1 LKKIPLLEAGKWLS
15 VLALLVFLVISL
27 SANHIS
33 QAAFSAV
40 EDAVVSAADVGD
52 MQIADSQMVRRL
64 YGLDPTDY
72 EGVLLYCPT
81 TNMGA
86 EELLLIELKDIS
98 QQDTVTAAIE
108 KRVATQMDS
117 FDGYGVD
124 QYDMLENSVTEV
136 QGNYI
141 LLVVAADP
149 APVRQAFLGAL

>member
-1 LKKIPLLEAGKWLS
+1 VKKILPLEIGKWLS
-15 VLALLVFLVISL
+15 VLVLLAFLVISL

-33 QAAFSAV
+33 QAAFSSVQEAV
-40 EDAVVSAADVGD
+40 ISQADVSN
-52 MQIADSQMVRRL
+52 MQQADSQMIRRL

-72 EGVLLYCPT
+72 EDILLYCPT

-86 EELLLIELKDIS
+86 EELLLVKLKDIS

-108 KRVATQMDS
+108 KRVATQMAS

-124 QYDMLENSVTEV
+124 QYDMLEKSVTEV

-141 LLVVAADP
+141 LLVVATDP
-149 APVRQAFLGAL
+149 APVRQGFLDAL

>member
-1 LKKIPLLEAGKWLS
+1 VKKILPLEIGKWLS
-15 VLALLVFLVISL
+15 VLVLLAFLVISL

-33 QAAFSAV
+33 QAAFSSVQEAV
-40 EDAVVSAADVGD
+40 ISQADVSN
-52 MQIADSQMVRRL
+52 MQQADSQMIRRL

-72 EGVLLYCPT
+72 EDVLLYCPT

-86 EELLLIELKDIS
+86 EELLLVKLKDTS

-124 QYDMLENSVTEV
+124 QYDMLEKSVTEV

-149 APVRQAFLGAL
+149 APVRQAFLDAL

>member
-1 LKKIPLLEAGKWLS
+1 VKKILPLEIGKWLS
-15 VLALLVFLVISL
+15 VLVLLAFLVISL
-27 SANHIS
+27 SANHVS
-33 QAAFSAV
+33 QAAFSSVQEAV
-40 EDAVVSAADVGD
+40 ISQADASN
-52 MQIADSQMVRRL
+52 MQQADSQMIRRL

-72 EGVLLYCPT
+72 EDILLYCPT

-86 EELLLIELKDIS
+86 EELLLVKLKDTS

-124 QYDMLENSVTEV
+124 QYDMLEKSVTEV

-141 LLVVAADP
+141 LLVVATDP
-149 APVRQAFLGAL
+149 TPVRQAFLDAL

>member
-15 VLALLVFLVISL
+15 VLALLAFLVISL

-40 EDAVVSAADVGD
+40 EDAVVSAADVGE
-52 MQIADSQMVRRL
+52 MQIADTQMVRRL
-64 YGLDPTDY
+64 YGLDPADY

-108 KRVATQMDS
+108 KRVATQKDS

-124 QYDMLENSVTEV
+124 QYDMLEKSVTEV

>member
-52 MQIADSQMVRRL
+52 MQIADTQMVRRL

-149 APVRQAFLGAL
+149 APVRQAFLAAL

>member
-149 APVRQAFLGAL
+149 APVRQAFLAAL

>member
-1 LKKIPLLEAGKWLS
+1 
-15 VLALLVFLVISL
+15 
-27 SANHIS
+27 
-33 QAAFSAV
+33 
-40 EDAVVSAADVGD
+40 
-52 MQIADSQMVRRL
+52 
-64 YGLDPTDY
+64 
-72 EGVLLYCPT
+72 
-81 TNMGA
+81 MGA

-124 QYDMLENSVTEV
+124 QYDMLEKSVTEV

-149 APVRQAFLGAL
+149 APIRQAFLGAL

>member
-15 VLALLVFLVISL
+15 VLALLAFLVISL

-33 QAAFSAV
+33 QAAFSSVQEAV
-40 EDAVVSAADVGD
+40 ISQADESN
-52 MQIADSQMVRRL
+52 MQQADSQMIRRL

-72 EGVLLYCPT
+72 EDILLYCPT

-86 EELLLIELKDIS
+86 EELLLVKLKDTS

-124 QYDMLENSVTEV
+124 QYDMLEKSVTEV

-149 APVRQAFLGAL
+149 GPVRQAFLGAL